1 VGDAAVTGRCER
13 WSNRQFGEIER
24 TMATRQKSKARSA
37 GDAGRVAG
45 RASPAHRSFIYKI
58 GILRRLLDRYSGRTL
73 AAQTGLTLA
82 EWRVLTNLYSFSPTT
97 SRQLC
102 LRLHSDKAEVSRAC
116 AGLIAHGYASR
127 REDPGDRRSA
137 LLVITPRGERLHDAV
152 VPLRQAVQDELEAP
166 LTRSEVA
173 ELHRTLDK
181 LMRHVSER
189 IGGGSAL
196 VPAKTGKHRA
206 TRMRAADKVAGGL
219 RKPRRARARA
229 ASSRTQ
235 GLLG

>member
-1 VGDAAVTGRCER
+1 MGTKR
-13 WSNRQFGEIER
+13 
-24 TMATRQKSKARSA
+24 KAGSPT
-37 GDAGRVAG
+37 DAGRG
-45 RASPAHRSFIYKI
+45 SDNRASPAHRSFIYKI
-58 GILRRLLDRYSGRTL
+58 GILRRLLDRYSGPTL
-73 AAQTGLTLA
+73 TLQSGLTLA

-206 TRMRAADKVAGGL
+206 TRMRAADKV
-219 RKPRRARARA
+219 
-229 ASSRTQ
+229 
-235 GLLG
+235 